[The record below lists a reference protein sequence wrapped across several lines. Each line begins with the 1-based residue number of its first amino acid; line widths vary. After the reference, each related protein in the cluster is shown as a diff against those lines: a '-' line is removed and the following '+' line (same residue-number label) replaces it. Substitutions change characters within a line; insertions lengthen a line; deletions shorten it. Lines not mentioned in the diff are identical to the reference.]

1 MVLITSASP
10 FQYEVSKDYDNKKAR
25 LNPQAYT
32 KMEEDSKIH
41 QVYLRET
48 QLNINVLI
56 ENLITDS
63 KCVYGDMHMLEL
75 YNGTHQGIRFCRK
88 DRT

>member
-48 QLNINVLI
+48 QLNINVSI
-56 ENLITDS
+56 EN
-63 KCVYGDMHMLEL
+63 
-75 YNGTHQGIRFCRK
+75 
-88 DRT
+88 

>member
-10 FQYEVSKDYDNKKAR
+10 FQYEVSKDYDKKKAR

-32 KMEEDSKIH
+32 SITKKIKEDSRIY

-48 QLNINVLI
+48 QLNINVSI
-56 ENLITDS
+56 EN
-63 KCVYGDMHMLEL
+63 
-75 YNGTHQGIRFCRK
+75 
-88 DRT
+88 